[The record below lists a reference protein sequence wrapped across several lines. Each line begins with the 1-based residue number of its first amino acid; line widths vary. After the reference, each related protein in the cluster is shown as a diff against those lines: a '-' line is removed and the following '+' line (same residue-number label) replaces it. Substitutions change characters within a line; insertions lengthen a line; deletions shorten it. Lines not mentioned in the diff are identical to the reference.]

1 MRKIILKRV
10 MVAIPMLLM
19 VSFISFIIIQLP
31 PGDILSAKI
40 ATMEAMGDEVSLETI
55 EALRSRYHLD
65 RPILVRYVYWIGNFL
80 MGDMGTSFEWNKS
93 VSSLLGERL
102 MLTVII
108 AILSIL
114 LTWIVAIPIGIYSAL
129 RQYSIGDYIFS
140 SIGYLGM
147 ATPQFILALLMMYIG
162 LEYFG
167 VSPGGLFSAEYA
179 TAPWS
184 WNKILDF
191 LGHVWV
197 PVVMIGAAGTA
208 GMIRILR
215 ANLLDELKKPY
226 VKTARMKGM
235 KTWRLILKYP
245 VRVAINPF
253 VSSIGG
259 MLPNIVSSSVIIS
272 IILSLPTTGSLL
284 MPAILNQDMYLAGSM
299 LLMLTTLS
307 FIGTL
312 MSDLLLLALD
322 PRIRYNS
329 REK

>member
-1 MRKIILKRV
+1 MTKIILKRIMIAV
-10 MVAIPMLLM
+10 PMLFL
-19 VSFISFIIIQLP
+19 VSFVSFIIIQLP

-40 ATMEAMGDEVSLETI
+40 AAMEAMGDNVSMETI
-55 EALRSRYHLD
+55 EALRSQYHLD
-65 RPILVRYVYWIGNFL
+65 RPILVRYVYWMGNFL
-80 MGDMGTSFEWNKS
+80 TGDMGMSFEWNRS
-93 VSSLLGERL
+93 VSSLIGERFL
-102 MLTVII
+102 LTVVIAVLTII
-108 AILSIL
+108 F
-114 LTWIVAIPIGIYSAL
+114 TWLVAVPIGIYSAL
-129 RQYSIGDYIFS
+129 KQYSIGDYIFS
-140 SIGYLGM
+140 SIGYIGM
-147 ATPQFILALLMMYIG
+147 ATPQFILALLMMYIS

-167 VSPGGLFSAEYA
+167 ITPGGLFSPEYA
-179 TAPWS
+179 NAPWS
-184 WNKILDF
+184 FAKILDF

-197 PVVMIGAAGTA
+197 PVVLVGAAGTA

-259 MLPNIVSSSVIIS
+259 LLPNIVSGSVIIS
-272 IILSLPTTGSLL
+272 IILGLPTTGSLL

-299 LLMLTTLS
+299 VLMLTTLS

-312 MSDLLLLALD
+312 VSDLLLLMLD